1 MPFIF
6 FSMFYIRSS
15 DFIHLFFFTLQ
26 YYIGFAIHQ
35 FKDKRLKQKLYISL
49 AYKNKKDKDLKKEG
63 REGGE
68 EESHCGLREK

>member
-26 YYIGFAIHQ
+26 YCIGFAIPQ
-35 FKDKRLKQKLYISL
+35 FKDKRLKQKLYVSL
-49 AYKNKKDKDLKKEG
+49 AYKTKKDKDQKKE
-63 REGGE
+63 GE
-68 EESHCGLREK
+68 EESHCGLRKK